1 MSTIHHRDGPASIGA
16 GTRSTRAASRRLRAA
31 IRRRRGGGR
40 LCRVAGALFARL
52 LACSRDERGDVP
64 GWVLV
69 TAMTVALVMMIW
81 GIASNALRDILG
93 RFLDGLRFGS

>member
-1 MSTIHHRDGPASIGA
+1 VSTIHHRDGPAPIGA
-16 GTRSTRAASRRLRAA
+16 GTRSTLAASWRWRAP
-31 IRRRRGGGR
+31 RRR
-40 LCRVAGALFARL
+40 RVAGALFARL

>member
-16 GTRSTRAASRRLRAA
+16 GTRSARAASRR
-31 IRRRRGGGR
+31 RRGACLR
-40 LCRVAGALFARL
+40 RVAGALVARL
-52 LACSRDERGDVP
+52 LAGSRDERGDVP

>member
-1 MSTIHHRDGPASIGA
+1 VSTIHRSRARA
-16 GTRSTRAASRRLRAA
+16 GS
-31 IRRRRGGGR
+31 
-40 LCRVAGALFARL
+40 VVGALVARSL
-52 LACSRDERGDVP
+52 VWSRDERGDVP

-81 GIASNALRDILG
+81 GVASSALHDILS

>member
-1 MSTIHHRDGPASIGA
+1 VSTIHHRGRPASTGES
-16 GTRSTRAASRRLRAA
+16 RSLRAASG
-31 IRRRRGGGR
+31 RRGGAWLR
-40 LCRVAGALFARL
+40 YLSGALLARV

-81 GIASNALRDILG
+81 GIASNALQDILG

>member
-1 MSTIHHRDGPASIGA
+1 MFTIHRRGRLGSTG
-16 GTRSTRAASRRLRAA
+16 GSRSLWAAC
-31 IRRRRGGGR
+31 RRRGGAWVRCATGV
-40 LCRVAGALFARL
+40 LLARL

-81 GIASNALRDILG
+81 GIASNALQDILG

>member
-1 MSTIHHRDGPASIGA
+1 VFTIHHRRCPASTG
-16 GTRSTRAASRRLRAA
+16 RSWSLRAASRR
-31 IRRRRGGGR
+31 RGGAWVRYRTGV
-40 LCRVAGALFARL
+40 LLARL
-52 LACSRDERGDVP
+52 LACSNGERGDVP

-81 GIASNALRDILG
+81 GIASNALQDILG

>member
-1 MSTIHHRDGPASIGA
+1 VSTIDHRRRPASTG
-16 GTRSTRAASRRLRAA
+16 GLRSLRVAS
-31 IRRRRGGGR
+31 RRRGGGR
-40 LCRVAGALFARL
+40 VRCATGVLLARL
-52 LACSRDERGDVP
+52 LAYSNDERGDVP

>member
-1 MSTIHHRDGPASIGA
+1 VSRCRGEARPGSTVGELVI
-16 GTRSTRAASRRLRAA
+16 
-31 IRRRRGGGR
+31 
-40 LCRVAGALFARL
+40 RL
-52 LACSRDERGDVP
+52 LVWSRDERGDVP

-81 GIASNALRDILG
+81 GVASSALRDILS

>member
-1 MSTIHHRDGPASIGA
+1 MIHRRRRPGSTGGSGSLWAV
-16 GTRSTRAASRRLRAA
+16 
-31 IRRRRGGGR
+31 RRRRGGAWVRYAIGV
-40 LCRVAGALFARL
+40 LLVRL
-52 LACSRDERGDVP
+52 LACSNDERGDVP

-81 GIASNALRDILG
+81 GVASDALRDILG